1 MHISRIIAAR
11 DNVWMTELNFS
22 VLLNAPDGELA
33 VIQARGLDA
42 GTFLQGQLTQDV
54 LLMTTDEA
62 RLAAWCSAKGRM
74 LASFIVI
81 KKNPEEFLLI
91 LSRDLLTA
99 TLKRLKM
106 FVLRAKC
113 ELTDVSGELSVE
125 GLVGNQAADAIDMIA
140 NNSVPMRARQLSDTE
155 MTVVLNPGQ
164 MASKQVPRALKI
176 RISPPPT
183 TPDAMQISIWN
194 ALEISTGIAR
204 LSAAVS
210 EAFVP
215 QMLNYES
222 VGGVN
227 FKKGC
232 YPGQEVVARSQF
244 RGTLKRRGYIV
255 TSQEPLQAGQEVF
268 DSREP
273 EQPCGQIA
281 QAAKHPLG
289 GYIAIVS
296 MQISAQDSP
305 ALHAG
310 SSDGAQSGAPLQLQA
325 LPYELLADI

>member
-1 MHISRIIAAR
+1 MPRIIAAR
-11 DNVWMTELNFS
+11 DNASMTELNFS
-22 VLLNAPDGELA
+22 ILLNGQNSELG
-33 VIQARGLDA
+33 VIRALGADA

-54 LLMTTDEA
+54 LLMKTDEA

-74 LASFIVI
+74 LASFIVV
-81 KKNPEEFLLI
+81 KLSQDEFLLI
-91 LSRDLLTA
+91 LSRDLLDA
-99 TLKRLKM
+99 ALKRLKM

-113 ELTDVSGELSVE
+113 ELADASGEICVE
-125 GLVGNQAADAIDMIA
+125 GLVGNDASNAMNTVAPRAYSMPAIRLNDSEILVLLAAGQIAGEKVSRALRIRMAAPQASADA
-140 NNSVPMRARQLSDTE
+140 VQLS
-155 MTVVLNPGQ
+155 V
-164 MASKQVPRALKI
+164 
-176 RISPPPT
+176 
-183 TPDAMQISIWN
+183 WN
-194 ALEISTGIAR
+194 ALEITSGIAR
-204 LSAAVS
+204 LCAVVS

-244 RGTLKRRGYIV
+244 RGTLKRRGYIA
-255 TSQEPLQAGQEVF
+255 TSPERLQAGQEVF

-281 QAAKHPLG
+281 QAAKHPSG

-296 MQISAQDSP
+296 MQIYAQDSP
-305 ALHAG
+305 ELHAG
-310 SSDGAQSGAPLQLQA
+310 SPIGAKLQLQA

>member
-1 MHISRIIAAR
+1 MIIRAR
-11 DNVWMTELNFS
+11 DNTAMIDLNFS
-22 VLLNAPDGELA
+22 VTLNTPDGELA
-33 VIQARGLDA
+33 VIRAKGADA

-54 LLMTTDEA
+54 LLMKPSEA

-74 LASFIVI
+74 LASFTVL
-81 KKNPEEFLLI
+81 KLTNEEFLLI
-91 LSRDLLTA
+91 LSRDVLAT

-113 ELTDVSGELSVE
+113 ELTDVSAQLSVQ
-125 GLVGNQAADAIDMIA
+125 GLLGDAARNAQNAIKSGA
-140 NNSVPMRARQLSDTE
+140 NLSDSIPANSQIGIE
-155 MTVVLNPGQ
+155 NFIALSAGRLDGQ
-164 MASKQVPRALKI
+164 AVPRAL
-176 RISPPPT
+176 RVRWETQLGSADT
-183 TPDAMQISIWN
+183 AQLATWN
-194 ALEISTGIAR
+194 ALEISSGIAR
-204 LSAAVS
+204 LSAVVS

-244 RGTLKRRGYIV
+244 RGTLKRRGYV
-255 TSQEPLQAGQEVF
+255 VSCAAAVQAGQEVF

-273 EQPCGQIA
+273 DQPCGQIA
-281 QAAKHPLG
+281 QAAPHPAG
-289 GYIAIVS
+289 GFIAIVS
-296 MQISAQDSP
+296 MQTAAESSP

-310 SSDGAQSGAPLQLQA
+310 SPDGGLLKLQA
-325 LPYELLADI
+325 LPYALLDDV